1 MCESYTDW
9 EITLPLEEDGI
20 RTLARRGDKEENEDE
35 DQRWGEGCRRGLGV
49 RSEINEVLFGM
60 S

>member
-20 RTLARRGDKEENEDE
+20 RTLARRGDRKRMRMKKEK
-35 DQRWGEGCRRGLGV
+35 GLDCQNG
-49 RSEINEVLFGM
+49 
-60 S
+60 